1 MNTTGAE
8 GTEYR
13 IVRLRERLAGDDV
26 AELGIRVEERGG
38 AVLLSG
44 TVATAVRRDE
54 ILRIAA
60 EELGETPVRP
70 DLVIVSAEPPDSG
83 EELP

>member
-1 MNTTGAE
+1 MNHADTGH
-8 GTEYR
+8 GEYR
-13 IVRLRERLAGDDV
+13 IERLRERLVGDDV
-26 AELGIRVEERGG
+26 AELGIRIEQRGG

-44 TVATAVRRDE
+44 AVTTAEQRDE

-60 EELGETPVRP
+60 EELGGTRVHSA
-70 DLVIVSAEPPDSG
+70 LVIVSATAPDRP